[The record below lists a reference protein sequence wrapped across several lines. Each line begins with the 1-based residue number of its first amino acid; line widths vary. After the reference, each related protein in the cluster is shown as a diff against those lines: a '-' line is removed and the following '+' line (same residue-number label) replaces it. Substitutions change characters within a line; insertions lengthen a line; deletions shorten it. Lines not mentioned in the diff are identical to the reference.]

1 MVKRPGMLLFLL
13 LPLVPMITL
22 GLAAYYYRALSFGSW
37 ERNVSYSIFHA
48 GIAGLFFWLLR
59 QSSPEQIKK
68 KRIYILMIIVA
79 VALTTVFSTRAIQ
92 LITAIQA
99 TKSRS

>member
-1 MVKRPGMLLFLL
+1 MKRPGMLLFLL
-13 LPLVPMITL
+13 LPLVPMIIL

-48 GIAGLFFWLLR
+48 GIAGIFLWLLR
-59 QSSPEQIKK
+59 QTASEQVKK
-68 KRIYILMIIVA
+68 RRIYIATIIIA

-92 LITAIQA
+92 LITVIQA
-99 TKSRS
+99 TK